1 MNNEPYVKEI
11 DLVEL
16 FFKILIRWRFVIGLA
31 VLCALILGGGK
42 AAAGFA
48 QLNDADYMAE
58 QTEKVEK
65 EQREY
70 DALKGLYETQLSNIN
85 QEIDVQNQ
93 YLSKSLYMSIDP
105 YNEYQEVLSY
115 YVSTDYKI
123 LPGMDYQNLN
133 SMTSILLA
141 YSQAADSDSVY
152 ERVAS
157 QLAEPVDAGFLQE
170 LVSINRDNGN
180 GMLTII
186 VVGADEHIP
195 SLLIREIQKNI
206 EDSREKVRKTIGEH
220 EITEVTHSTYY
231 GVDTALI
238 DKVQKYNETSSRLQD
253 AAVKRRNELK
263 ALVAPTGSVP
273 SRGSVVK
280 NAIKY
285 AVLGGVL
292 GVFFACSWICMLFI
306 MGDRI
311 PNERDLK
318 RLYGIPVLGR
328 YHQAKKNGI
337 DRRIELMEGI
347 DASCC
352 NENTA
357 YAIAAANIANA
368 AESGK
373 STMLVGS
380 MAEEQLKDVYK
391 SLLKSGDLSEEKFVL
406 GGDMLS
412 NPEVIRKLKET
423 DAVVIAENLNT
434 SKGTSFAKAVDMLK
448 RQDKKILGIVEIS

>member
-16 FFKILIRWRFVIGLA
+16 FFKILKRWRFVIGLA

-93 YLSKSLYMSIDP
+93 YLSKSVYMSIDP
-105 YNEYQEVLSY
+105 YNEYQEILSY

-123 LPGMDYQNLN
+123 MPGMDYQNLDTT
-133 SMTSILLA
+133 TSIIMA
-141 YSQAADSDSVY
+141 YGQVAESDSIY
-152 ERVAS
+152 EKVAN
-157 QLAEPVDAGFLQE
+157 QLAEPVEAGFLEE
-170 LVSINRDNGN
+170 LVTVTRNNETGI
-180 GMLTII
+180 LTIT
-186 VVGADEHIP
+186 VLGQDEHIP
-195 SLLIREIQKNI
+195 SLIVTEIQKNI
-206 EDSREKVRKTIGEH
+206 EANKETIRKSIGEH
-220 EITEVTHSTYY
+220 EITEVMHSKNY

-263 ALVAPTGSVP
+263 ALAAPTGAVP
-273 SRGSVVK
+273 TRGSIIK
-280 NAIKY
+280 NAIKF

-292 GVFFACSWICMLFI
+292 GGFLACGWICMLFI

-328 YHQAKKNGI
+328 YHQEKKNGI
-337 DRRIELMEGI
+337 DRRIEQMEGI

-368 AESGK
+368 AEPGK

-380 MAEEQLKDVYK
+380 IAEEQLKDVYK
-391 SLLKSGDLSEEKFVL
+391 SLLKSGDLSEEKFIL

-412 NPEVIRKLKET
+412 NPDVIRKLKDT
-423 DAVVIAENLNT
+423 DAVVLAEDLNT